1 MKKIQIP
8 EGYQQIMPYLIVEN
22 AAAFSDFAKKVFDA
36 EEKLK
41 VMRTETLIMHA
52 EIIIGGGVIMFADA
66 TEQYAV
72 RNAGMFI
79 YVDDCD
85 TIYQK
90 ALDHGATSA
99 MEPSDQNYGRAAG
112 VTDPFGNTWWLASI

>member
-1 MKKIQIP
+1 MKKINIP

-22 AAAFSDFAKKVFDA
+22 APAFFEFAKNVFDA

-52 EIIIGGGVIMFADA
+52 EIAIGEGVIMFADL
-66 TEQYAV
+66 TDQYQ
-72 RNAGMFI
+72 RRTAGMFI

-85 TIYQK
+85 AIYLK
-90 ALDHGATSA
+90 ALHHGATSA

-112 VTDPFGNTWWLASI
+112 VNDPFGNTWWLTSL